1 MMKTS
6 VVAMTWLMS
15 LPLHCVP
22 ADPLPAAPA
31 AAAAPWSGTK
41 ASAASHARRRR
52 GNLLASELGLENAP
66 FRDDPGPSSTPYCRT
81 GCC

>member
-1 MMKTS
+1 
-6 VVAMTWLMS
+6 MTLLMS
-15 LPLHCVP
+15 LPRHCVP

-31 AAAAPWSGTK
+31 AAAAAAAAAATWAGTK

-66 FRDDPGPSSTPYCRT
+66 FRDDPGPSSMPHCRT
-81 GCC
+81 G

>member
-1 MMKTS
+1 
-6 VVAMTWLMS
+6 MTLLMS
-15 LPLHCVP
+15 LPRHCVP

-31 AAAAPWSGTK
+31 AAAAAAATWSGTK

-66 FRDDPGPSSTPYCRT
+66 FRDDPGPSSMPHCRT
-81 GCC
+81 G